1 MFFNCKFNI
10 EVEMHFFCMMQGKL
24 GKWRFKGK
32 RHGSSYEGYM
42 FPLLV
47 QEQLEIWPEQSVRQR
62 TWVSKI
68 SSNNDNI
75 AYYISCYRYC

>member
-1 MFFNCKFNI
+1 
-10 EVEMHFFCMMQGKL
+10 MMQGKL

-68 SSNNDNI
+68 SSNNDNNTYRVIVI
-75 AYYISCYRYC
+75 ANNIFNLFYI

>member
-1 MFFNCKFNI
+1 
-10 EVEMHFFCMMQGKL
+10 VQGKL

-32 RHGSSYEGYM
+32 NYGYEGYM

-62 TWVSKI
+62 TWVSKGNVFFF
-68 SSNNDNI
+68 SFFLSMNKK
-75 AYYISCYRYC
+75 CT